1 MEGKLEK
8 RKEEKE
14 RRNEEGKEGMQKG
27 KKERRKEG
35 SAMERRIV
43 ITLLKEIR

>member
-14 RRNEEGKEGMQKG
+14 SRNAEGKEGTQKG
-27 KKERRKEG
+27 KKERSKEG